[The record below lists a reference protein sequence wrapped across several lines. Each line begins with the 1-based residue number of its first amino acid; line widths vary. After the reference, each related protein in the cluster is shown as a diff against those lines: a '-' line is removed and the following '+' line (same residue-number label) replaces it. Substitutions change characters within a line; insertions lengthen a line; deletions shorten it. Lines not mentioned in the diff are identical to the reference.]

1 MISSFKFMIFD
12 FKHIVVLCLLSFSA
26 AVFSPAKAQEINCT
40 VTVNSDQIEGSNKQ
54 VYETLKAAIEEY
66 MNQNRWTNMTYAEQE
81 KIECSMLI
89 VVKSVN
95 GNSYNCEMTLQ
106 SRRPVYGTTYT
117 TPILN
122 FKDNAFNFTY
132 QEFDRIEWQQNQFT
146 TNLTAMLAYYCYLII
161 GHDQDSFQRLGG
173 TPYFEICEQIVS
185 ACQSATMDNI
195 EQKGWLAFDSNRNR
209 YALINNLL
217 DEAFKKY
224 RNFYYEY
231 HRLGLDE
238 MSGNVA
244 NGRAR
249 IAEGLPVLKEAYRA
263 RPATYVINTFLDAKA
278 DELVDIFKKGTDK
291 EKKTVYDLLTDIDP
305 TRQATYDRMN
315 EN

>member
-1 MISSFKFMIFD
+1 MRKITLI
-12 FKHIVVLCLLSFSA
+12 IGLLVCSYIA
-26 AVFSPAKAQEINCT
+26 AQEINCT
-40 VTVNSDQIEGSNKQ
+40 VTINSDQIEGSNKQ
-54 VYETLKAAIEEY
+54 VYETLKAGIEEY

-89 VVKSVN
+89 LVKAFADN
-95 GNSYNCEMTLQ
+95 LWTCEMTLQ

-117 TPILN
+117 TPLLN
-122 FKDNAFNFTY
+122 FKDNNFNFYY
-132 QEFDRIEWQQNQFT
+132 QEYDRLDWQQSTFT

-173 TPYFEICEQIVS
+173 TPFFEACEDIVN
-185 ACQSATMDNI
+185 ACQSASMEGA

-209 YALINNLL
+209 YALINNIL

-224 RNFYYEY
+224 RNYYYEY

-238 MSGNVA
+238 MSNNVT

-249 IAEGLPVLKEAYRA
+249 IAQGMPVLKEAFRA

-278 DELVDIFKKGTDK
+278 DEIVEIFRKGTDK
-291 EKKTVYDLLTDIDP
+291 EKKEVYDLLMDIDA
-305 TRQATYDRMN
+305 TRQNTYDRIN
-315 EN
+315 K

>member
-1 MISSFKFMIFD
+1 MNILPVRTQLI
-12 FKHIVVLCLLSFSA
+12 KHIAIWMSVLGFACTIQ
-26 AVFSPAKAQEINCT
+26 AQELNCT
-40 VTVNSDQIEGSNKQ
+40 VTINTDQIEGSNKQ
-54 VYETLKAAIEEY
+54 MFETLKTSIEEY
-66 MNQNRWTNMTYAEQE
+66 MNQNRWTNMTFAQQE

-89 VVKSVN
+89 VVKKVESELFT
-95 GNSYNCEMTLQ
+95 CEMTLQ

-117 TPILN
+117 TPMLN
-122 FKDNAFNFTY
+122 FKDNFFNFTY
-132 QEFDRIEWQQNQFT
+132 QEFDRLDYQQNQFT

-173 TPYFEICEQIVS
+173 TPYFHACEDIVN
-185 ACQSATMDNI
+185 ACQSASMDNI
-195 EQKGWLAFDSNRNR
+195 EQRGWLAFDSNRNR

-217 DEAFKKY
+217 DEAFRKY
-224 RNFYYEY
+224 RNYYYEY

-238 MSGNVA
+238 MAGNVT

-249 IAEGLPVLKEAYRA
+249 IAEGMPVLKEAYRA

-278 DELVDIFKKGTDK
+278 DELVDIFSKGTDK
-291 EKKTVYDLLTDIDP
+291 EKKAVYEILTDIDP
-305 TRQATYDRMN
+305 TRMSTYEKI

>member
-1 MISSFKFMIFD
+1 MISKFRYIAIFLVSLIGIASL
-12 FKHIVVLCLLSFSA
+12 H
-26 AVFSPAKAQEINCT
+26 AQEINCT
-40 VTVNSDQIEGSNKQ
+40 VTINSDQIEGSNKQ
-54 VYETLKAAIEEY
+54 VFGTLKTAIEEY
-66 MNQNRWTNMTYAEQE
+66 MNQNRWTNMTFAEQE
-81 KIECSMLI
+81 KIECSMML
-89 VVKSVN
+89 VVKAVADNMYS
-95 GNSYNCEMTLQ
+95 CEMTLQ

-117 TPILN
+117 TSLLN
-122 FKDNAFNFTY
+122 FVDRNFNFTY
-132 QEFDRIEWQQNQFT
+132 QEFDRIEYQQNQFT
-146 TNLTAMLAYYCYLII
+146 TNLTAMLAYFCYLII
-161 GHDQDSFQRLGG
+161 GHDMDSYQRLGG
-173 TPYFEICEQIVS
+173 TPFFEQCENIVN
-185 ACQSATMDNI
+185 ACQSASMDNS

-224 RNFYYEY
+224 RNYYYEY

-249 IAEGLPVLKEAYRA
+249 IAEGISVLKEAYRA

-291 EKKTVYDLLTDIDP
+291 EKKEVYDLLVDIDP
-305 TRQATYDRMN
+305 TRQSTYDRMN
-315 EN
+315 E

>member
-1 MISSFKFMIFD
+1 MRKVFLTLALAMAVGIS
-12 FKHIVVLCLLSFSA
+12 
-26 AVFSPAKAQEINCT
+26 AQEINCT

-54 VYETLKAAIEEY
+54 IFETLKRSIEEY
-66 MNQNRWTNMTYAEQE
+66 MNQNRWTNMTYAIPE

-89 VVKSVN
+89 IVKKMEN
-95 GNSYNCEMTLQ
+95 NMFTCEMTLQ

-117 TPILN
+117 TPLLN
-122 FKDNAFNFTY
+122 FKDQAFNFTY
-132 QEFDRIEWQQNQFT
+132 QEFDRIEYQQNQFT

-161 GHDQDSFQRLGG
+161 GHDQDSFQRMGG
-173 TPYFEICEQIVS
+173 TPFFQQCEEIVNT
-185 ACQSATMDNI
+185 CQSASMDNT
-195 EQKGWLAFDSNRNR
+195 EQRGWLAFESNRSR

-224 RNFYYEY
+224 RNYYYEY

-238 MSGNVA
+238 MSSNVT

-278 DELVDIFKKGTDK
+278 EELVDIFSQGTEK
-291 EKKTVYDLLTDIDP
+291 EKQDVYTILTDIDP
-305 TRQATYDRMN
+305 TRVNTYDRIN
-315 EN
+315 N

>member
-1 MISSFKFMIFD
+1 MRRIILVVICWLLATGVIS
-12 FKHIVVLCLLSFSA
+12 
-26 AVFSPAKAQEINCT
+26 AQEINCT
-40 VTVNSDQIEGSNKQ
+40 VTINSEQIEGSNKQ
-54 VYETLKAAIEEY
+54 VYETLKSSIEEY
-66 MNQNRWTNMTYAEQE
+66 MNQNRWTNMTYAEHE

-89 VVKSVN
+89 VVKEVADN
-95 GNSYNCEMTLQ
+95 LYKCEMTLQ

-117 TPILN
+117 TPLLN
-122 FKDNAFNFTY
+122 FKDNNFTFTY
-132 QEFDRIEWQQNQFT
+132 QEYDRIEWQQNTFT

-173 TPYFEICEQIVS
+173 TPYFQQCEEIVNT
-185 ACQSATMDNI
+185 CQSASMDNA
-195 EQKGWLAFDSNRNR
+195 EHRGWLAFDSNRNR

-231 HRLGLDE
+231 HRMGLDE
-238 MSGNVA
+238 MSGNVT

-249 IAEGLPVLKEAYRA
+249 IAEGLLVLKEAYRA

-278 DELVDIFKKGTDK
+278 DELVDIFSKGTEK
-291 EKKTVYDLLTDIDP
+291 EKRTVYEMLMDIDP
-305 TRQATYDRMN
+305 TRQNTYERIN
-315 EN
+315 N

>member
-1 MISSFKFMIFD
+1 MIFD
-12 FKHIVVLCLLSFSA
+12 LRYIVLGLFSMWFVSA
-26 AVFSPAKAQEINCT
+26 GAQELNCT
-40 VTVNSDQIEGSNKQ
+40 VTINSDQIEGSNKQ
-54 VYETLKAAIEEY
+54 VFETLKQGIEEY
-66 MNQNRWTNMTYAEQE
+66 MNQNRWTNMTFAETE

-89 VVKSVN
+89 VVKQVL
-95 GNSYNCEMTLQ
+95 GNSYSCEMTLQ

-117 TPILN
+117 TPLLN

-161 GHDQDSFQRLGG
+161 GHDLDSYQRLGG
-173 TPYFEICEQIVS
+173 TPCFRMCEEIVN
-185 ACQSATMDNI
+185 ACQSASMEGS

-209 YALINNLL
+209 YALINNLQ

-238 MSGNVA
+238 MSGNVT

-278 DELVDIFKKGTDK
+278 DELVDIFRKGTDK
-291 EKKTVYDLLTDIDP
+291 EKKEVYDLLIDIDP
-305 TRQATYDRMN
+305 TRQNTYDRMN
-315 EN
+315 E

>member
-1 MISSFKFMIFD
+1 MIFD
-12 FKHIVVLCLLSFSA
+12 LRYIVLGLFSMWFVA
-26 AVFSPAKAQEINCT
+26 AGAQELNCT
-40 VTVNSDQIEGSNKQ
+40 VTINSDQIEGSNKQ
-54 VYETLKAAIEEY
+54 VYETLKQGIEEY
-66 MNQNRWTNMTYAEQE
+66 MNQNRWTNMTFAETE

-89 VVKSVN
+89 VVKQVL
-95 GNSYNCEMTLQ
+95 GNSYSCEMTLQ

-117 TPILN
+117 TPLLN

-161 GHDQDSFQRLGG
+161 GHDMDSYQRLGG
-173 TPYFEICEQIVS
+173 TPCFRMCEEIVN
-185 ACQSATMDNI
+185 ACQSASMEGS

-209 YALINNLL
+209 YALINNLQ

-238 MSGNVA
+238 MSGNVT

-249 IAEGLPVLKEAYRA
+249 IAEGLPILKEAYRA

-278 DELVDIFKKGTDK
+278 DELVDIFRKGTDK
-291 EKKTVYDLLTDIDP
+291 EKKEVYNLLIDIDP
-305 TRQATYDRMN
+305 TRQNTYDRMN
-315 EN
+315 E

>member
-1 MISSFKFMIFD
+1 
-12 FKHIVVLCLLSFSA
+12 
-26 AVFSPAKAQEINCT
+26 
-40 VTVNSDQIEGSNKQ
+40 
-54 VYETLKAAIEEY
+54 
-66 MNQNRWTNMTYAEQE
+66 MNQNRWTNMTYAQQE

-89 VVKSVN
+89 LVKKLEN
-95 GNSYNCEMTLQ
+95 NLFTCEMTLQ
-106 SRRPVYGTTYT
+106 SRRPVYGTTYS
-117 TPILN
+117 TPLLN

-173 TPYFEICEQIVS
+173 TPFFQMCEEIVNT
-185 ACQSATMDNI
+185 CQSASMDNI
-195 EQKGWLAFDSNRNR
+195 EQKGWLAFESNRSR
-209 YALINNLL
+209 YSLINNLL

-224 RNFYYEY
+224 RNYYYEY

-238 MSGNVA
+238 MSSNVT

-278 DELVDIFKKGTDK
+278 DELVDIFRQGTDK
-291 EKKTVYDLLTDIDP
+291 EKKDVYDLLTDIDP
-305 TRQATYDRMN
+305 TRQTTYDRMN
-315 EN
+315 E

>member
-1 MISSFKFMIFD
+1 MRKILIIIGLAFVSLVS
-12 FKHIVVLCLLSFSA
+12 
-26 AVFSPAKAQEINCT
+26 AQEINST

-54 VYETLKAAIEEY
+54 VFATLKTAIEEY
-66 MNQNRWTNMTYAEQE
+66 MNQNRWTNMTYAAHE
-81 KIECSMLI
+81 KIECSMLL
-89 VVKSVN
+89 VVKEMN
-95 GNSYNCEMTLQ
+95 DNMFKCEMTLQ
-106 SRRPVYGTTYT
+106 SRRPVYGTSYT
-117 TPILN
+117 TPLLN
-122 FKDNAFNFTY
+122 FKDNSFNFSY
-132 QEFDRIEWQQNQFT
+132 QEFDRIEYQQNTFT

-173 TPYFEICEQIVS
+173 TPFFQQCEEIVNT
-185 ACQSATMDNI
+185 CQSASMENT

-224 RNFYYEY
+224 RNYYYEY

-238 MSGNVA
+238 MSSNVT

-249 IAEGLPVLKEAYRA
+249 IAEGMPVLKEAYRA

-278 DELVDIFKKGTDK
+278 EELVDIFKKGTDK
-291 EKKTVYDLLTDIDP
+291 EKKNVYDLLMDIDP
-305 TRQATYDRMN
+305 TRQNTYDQIN
-315 EN
+315 N

>member
-1 MISSFKFMIFD
+1 MIYD
-12 FKHIVVLCLLSFSA
+12 LRYIVLGLFSMWFVSA
-26 AVFSPAKAQEINCT
+26 GAQELNCT
-40 VTVNSDQIEGSNKQ
+40 VTINSDQIEGSNKQ
-54 VYETLKAAIEEY
+54 VYETLKQGIEEY
-66 MNQNRWTNMTYAEQE
+66 MNQNRWTNMTFAEAE

-89 VVKSVN
+89 VVKQVL
-95 GNSYNCEMTLQ
+95 GNSYSCEMTLQ

-117 TPILN
+117 TPLLN

-161 GHDQDSFQRLGG
+161 GHDLDSYQRLGG
-173 TPYFEICEQIVS
+173 TPCFRMCEEIVN
-185 ACQSATMDNI
+185 ACQSASMEGS

-209 YALINNLL
+209 YALINNLQ

-238 MSGNVA
+238 MSGNVT

-249 IAEGLPVLKEAYRA
+249 IAAGLPVLKEAYRA

-278 DELVDIFKKGTDK
+278 DELVDIFRKGTDK
-291 EKKTVYDLLTDIDP
+291 EKKEVYDLLIDIDP
-305 TRQATYDRMN
+305 TRQNTYDRIN
-315 EN
+315 E

>member
-1 MISSFKFMIFD
+1 MGYRLKV
-12 FKHIVVLCLLSFSA
+12 IVFCTLCGLFL
-26 AVFSPAKAQEINCT
+26 VPAKAQEINCT
-40 VTVNSDQIEGSNKQ
+40 VTINSDQIEGSNKQ
-54 VYETLKAAIEEY
+54 IFETLKSAIEEY
-66 MNQNRWTNMTYAEQE
+66 MNQNRWTNMTYANHE
-81 KIECSMLI
+81 KIECSMLV
-89 VVKSVN
+89 VVKTMADN
-95 GNSYNCEMTLQ
+95 MFTCEMTLQ

-117 TPILN
+117 TPLLN

-132 QEFDRIEWQQNQFT
+132 QEFDRIEYQQNQFT

-173 TPYFEICEQIVS
+173 TPFFQQCEEIVN
-185 ACQSATMDNI
+185 ACQSASMDNS

-224 RNFYYEY
+224 RNYYYEY

-238 MSGNVA
+238 MSSNVT

-249 IAEGLPVLKEAYRA
+249 IAEGMPVLREAYRA

-278 DELVDIFKKGTDK
+278 DELVDIFRQGTDK
-291 EKKTVYDLLTDIDP
+291 EKQDVYTILTDIDP
-305 TRQATYDRMN
+305 TRQNTYDRIN
-315 EN
+315 N

>member
-1 MISSFKFMIFD
+1 MRKI
-12 FKHIVVLCLLSFSA
+12 LLAFILA
-26 AVFSPAKAQEINCT
+26 LAVGIQAQEINCT
-40 VTVNSDQIEGSNKQ
+40 VTINSDQIEGSNKQ
-54 VYETLKAAIEEY
+54 VFATLKTGIEEY
-66 MNQNRWTNMTYAEQE
+66 MNHNRWTNMSFAEYE

-89 VVKSVN
+89 VVKSMAD
-95 GNSYNCEMTLQ
+95 NSFICEMTLQ

-117 TPILN
+117 TPLLN

-132 QEFDRIEWQQNQFT
+132 QEFDRLDWQQNQFT

-161 GHDQDSFQRLGG
+161 GHDSDSYQRLGG
-173 TPYFEICEQIVS
+173 TPFFQQCEEIVNT
-185 ACQSATMDNI
+185 CQSASMDNI

-224 RNFYYEY
+224 RNYYYEY

-238 MSGNVA
+238 MVNNVT

-249 IAEGLPVLKEAYRA
+249 IAESLPVLRDAYRA
-263 RPATYVINTFLDAKA
+263 RPATYVVNTFLDAKA

-291 EKKTVYDLLTDIDP
+291 EKKSVYEILMDIDP
-305 TRQATYDRMN
+305 TRQNTYDKITQN
-315 EN
+315 

>member
-1 MISSFKFMIFD
+1 MISKFRYIAIFLVSL
-12 FKHIVVLCLLSFSA
+12 IGIASLR
-26 AVFSPAKAQEINCT
+26 AQEINCT
-40 VTVNSDQIEGSNKQ
+40 VTINSDQIEGSNKQ
-54 VYETLKAAIEEY
+54 VFGTLKTAIEEY
-66 MNQNRWTNMTYAEQE
+66 MNQNRWTNMTFAEQE
-81 KIECSMLI
+81 KIECSMML
-89 VVKSVN
+89 VVKAVADNMYS
-95 GNSYNCEMTLQ
+95 CEMTLQ

-117 TPILN
+117 TPLLN
-122 FKDNAFNFTY
+122 FVDRNFNFTY
-132 QEFDRIEWQQNQFT
+132 QEFDRIEYQQNQFT

-161 GHDQDSFQRLGG
+161 GHDMDSYQRLGG
-173 TPYFEICEQIVS
+173 TPFFEQCENIVN
-185 ACQSATMDNI
+185 ACQSASMDNS

-224 RNFYYEY
+224 RNYYYEY

-249 IAEGLPVLKEAYRA
+249 IAEGISVLKEAYRA

-291 EKKTVYDLLTDIDP
+291 EKKEVYELLVDIDP
-305 TRQATYDRMN
+305 TRQSTYDRMN
-315 EN
+315 E

>member
-1 MISSFKFMIFD
+1 MNIFKP
-12 FKHIVVLCLLSFSA
+12 IVILALCGLFL
-26 AVFSPAKAQEINCT
+26 VPAKAQEINCT
-40 VTVNSDQIEGSNKQ
+40 VTINSDQIEGSNKQ
-54 VYETLKAAIEEY
+54 IFETLKSAIEEY
-66 MNQNRWTNMTYAEQE
+66 MNQNRWTNMTYANHE
-81 KIECSMLI
+81 KIECSMLV
-89 VVKSVN
+89 VVKTMADN
-95 GNSYNCEMTLQ
+95 MFTCEMTLQ

-117 TPILN
+117 TPLLN

-132 QEFDRIEWQQNQFT
+132 QEFDRIEYQQNQFT

-173 TPYFEICEQIVS
+173 TPFFQQCEEIVN
-185 ACQSATMDNI
+185 ACQSASMDNS

-224 RNFYYEY
+224 RNYYYEY

-238 MSGNVA
+238 MSGNVT

-249 IAEGLPVLKEAYRA
+249 IAEGMPVLKEAYRA

-278 DELVDIFKKGTDK
+278 DEIADIFSKGTDK
-291 EKKTVYDLLTDIDP
+291 EKKTVYDLLMDIDP
-305 TRQATYDRMN
+305 TRQNTYDRIN
-315 EN
+315 N

>member
-1 MISSFKFMIFD
+1 MRRITKIAYTILALCF
-12 FKHIVVLCLLSFSA
+12 LCLVSTQ
-26 AVFSPAKAQEINCT
+26 AQEINCS

-54 VYETLKAAIEEY
+54 VFETLKSAIEEY
-66 MNQNRWTNMTYAEQE
+66 MNQNRWTNMTYAEHE

-89 VVKSVN
+89 VVKSVVDN
-95 GNSYNCEMTLQ
+95 MYTCEMTLQ
-106 SRRPVYGTTYT
+106 SRRPVYGSTYA

-161 GHDQDSFQRLGG
+161 GHDQDSYQRLGG
-173 TPYFEICEQIVS
+173 TPFFEVCEQIVN
-185 ACQSATMDNI
+185 ACQSASMDNS
-195 EQKGWLAFDSNRNR
+195 EQRGWLAFDSNRNR

-217 DEAFKKY
+217 DDAFKKY

-231 HRLGLDE
+231 HRLGMDE
-238 MSGNVA
+238 MSGNVT

-249 IAEGLPVLKEAYRA
+249 IAEGLPVLREAYRA

-278 DELVDIFKKGTDK
+278 EELADIFTKGTDK
-291 EKKTVYDLLTDIDP
+291 EKKTVYEILMDIDP
-305 TRQATYDRMN
+305 TRQNTYDRIN
-315 EN
+315 E

>member
-1 MISSFKFMIFD
+1 MIYD
-12 FKHIVVLCLLSFSA
+12 LRYIVLGLCSMWFVSA
-26 AVFSPAKAQEINCT
+26 GAQELNCT
-40 VTVNSDQIEGSNKQ
+40 VTINSDQIEGSNKQ
-54 VYETLKAAIEEY
+54 VYETLKQGIEEY
-66 MNQNRWTNMTYAEQE
+66 MNQNRWTNMTFAEAE

-89 VVKSVN
+89 VVKQVLD
-95 GNSYNCEMTLQ
+95 NSYSCEMTLQ

-117 TPILN
+117 TPLLN

-146 TNLTAMLAYYCYLII
+146 TNLTAMLAYYSYLII
-161 GHDQDSFQRLGG
+161 GHDMDSYQRLGG
-173 TPYFEICEQIVS
+173 TPCFRMCEEIVN
-185 ACQSATMDNI
+185 ACQSASMEGS

-209 YALINNLL
+209 YAMINNLQ

-238 MSGNVA
+238 MSGNVT

-278 DELVDIFKKGTDK
+278 DELVDIFRKGTDK
-291 EKKTVYDLLTDIDP
+291 EKKEVYDLLIDIDP
-305 TRQATYDRMN
+305 TRQNTYDRIN
-315 EN
+315 E

>member
-1 MISSFKFMIFD
+1 MIYD
-12 FKHIVVLCLLSFSA
+12 LRYIVLGLFSMWFVA
-26 AVFSPAKAQEINCT
+26 AGAQELNCT
-40 VTVNSDQIEGSNKQ
+40 VTINSDQIEGSNKQ
-54 VYETLKAAIEEY
+54 VYETLKQGIEEY
-66 MNQNRWTNMTYAEQE
+66 MNQNRWTNMTFAETE

-89 VVKSVN
+89 VVKQVL
-95 GNSYNCEMTLQ
+95 GNSYSCEMTLQ

-117 TPILN
+117 TPLLN

-161 GHDQDSFQRLGG
+161 GHDLDSYQRLGG
-173 TPYFEICEQIVS
+173 TPCFRMCEEIVN
-185 ACQSATMDNI
+185 ACQSASMEGS

-209 YALINNLL
+209 YALINNLQ

-238 MSGNVA
+238 MSGNVT

-278 DELVDIFKKGTDK
+278 DELVDIFRKGTDK
-291 EKKTVYDLLTDIDP
+291 EKKEVYDLLIDIDP
-305 TRQATYDRMN
+305 TRQNTYDRMN
-315 EN
+315 E

>member
-1 MISSFKFMIFD
+1 MKRIQPIFV
-12 FKHIVVLCLLSFSA
+12 FLLCSLFLI
-26 AVFSPAKAQEINCT
+26 PIRAQEIKCT

-54 VYETLKAAIEEY
+54 VFETLKLAIEEY
-66 MNQNRWTNMTYAEQE
+66 MNTNRWTNMTYAEQE
-81 KIECSMLI
+81 KIECNMLL
-89 VVKSVN
+89 VVKAFEDN
-95 GNSYNCEMTLQ
+95 MFTCEMTLQ
-106 SRRPVYGTTYT
+106 SKRPVYGTAYT
-117 TPILN
+117 TPLLN
-122 FKDNAFNFTY
+122 FMDKQFNFTY
-132 QEFDRIEWQQNQFT
+132 QEFDRIEYQQNQFT

-173 TPYFEICEQIVS
+173 TPFFQACEDIVN
-185 ACQSATMDNI
+185 ACQSASMDQS

-224 RNFYYEY
+224 RNYYYEY

-238 MSGNVA
+238 MSGNVT

-249 IAEGLPVLKEAYRA
+249 IAEGMPVLKEAYRA

-278 DELVDIFKKGTDK
+278 DELADIFAKGTDK
-291 EKKTVYDLLTDIDP
+291 EKKAVYEILMDIDP
-305 TRQATYDRMN
+305 TRQSTYDRIN
-315 EN
+315 N

>member
-1 MISSFKFMIFD
+1 MISNYRFIAIFLVSL
-12 FKHIVVLCLLSFSA
+12 IGIASLR
-26 AVFSPAKAQEINCT
+26 AQEINCT
-40 VTVNSDQIEGSNKQ
+40 VTINSDQIEGSNKQ
-54 VYETLKAAIEEY
+54 VYETLKSAIEEY
-66 MNQNRWTNMTYAEQE
+66 MNQNRWTNMTFAEQE
-81 KIECSMLI
+81 KIECSMML
-89 VVKSVN
+89 VVKAVADNMYS
-95 GNSYNCEMTLQ
+95 CEMTLQ

-117 TPILN
+117 TPLLN
-122 FKDNAFNFTY
+122 FVDRNFNFTY
-132 QEFDRIEWQQNQFT
+132 QEFDRIEYQQNQFT

-161 GHDQDSFQRLGG
+161 GHDMDSYQRLGG
-173 TPYFEICEQIVS
+173 TPFFEQCENIVN
-185 ACQSATMDNI
+185 ACQSASMDNS

-224 RNFYYEY
+224 RNYYYEY

-238 MSGNVA
+238 MSGNVT

-249 IAEGLPVLKEAYRA
+249 IAEGISVLKEAYRA

-278 DELVDIFKKGTDK
+278 DELVDIFKKGMDK
-291 EKKTVYDLLTDIDP
+291 EKKEVYELLVDIDP
-305 TRQATYDRMN
+305 TRQSTYDRMN

>member
-1 MISSFKFMIFD
+1 MISKFRYIAIFL
-12 FKHIVVLCLLSFSA
+12 VSLLGIASLR
-26 AVFSPAKAQEINCT
+26 AQEINCT
-40 VTVNSDQIEGSNKQ
+40 VTINSDQIEGSNKQ
-54 VYETLKAAIEEY
+54 VFGTLKTAIEEY
-66 MNQNRWTNMTYAEQE
+66 MNQNRWTNMTFAEQE
-81 KIECSMLI
+81 KIECSMML
-89 VVKSVN
+89 VVKAVADNMYS
-95 GNSYNCEMTLQ
+95 CEMTLQ

-117 TPILN
+117 TPLLN
-122 FKDNAFNFTY
+122 FVDRNFNFTY
-132 QEFDRIEWQQNQFT
+132 QEFDRIEYQQNQFT

-161 GHDQDSFQRLGG
+161 GHDMDSYQRLGG
-173 TPYFEICEQIVS
+173 TPFFEQCENIVN
-185 ACQSATMDNI
+185 ACQSASMDNS

-224 RNFYYEY
+224 RNYYYEY

-249 IAEGLPVLKEAYRA
+249 IAEGISVLKEAYRA

-291 EKKTVYDLLTDIDP
+291 EKKEVYDLLVDIDP
-305 TRQATYDRMN
+305 TRQSTYDRMN